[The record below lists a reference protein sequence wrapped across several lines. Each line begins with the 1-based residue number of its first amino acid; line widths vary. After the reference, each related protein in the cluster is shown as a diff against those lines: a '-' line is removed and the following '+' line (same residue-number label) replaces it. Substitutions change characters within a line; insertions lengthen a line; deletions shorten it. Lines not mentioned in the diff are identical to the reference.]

1 MDIDSLNE
9 KTIKA
14 IKQLLAGLVTKE
26 EINEY
31 QVDDKSGQMKLIKQ
45 RVKINSIPP
54 NADIIKLLLNKQG
67 RSEDYENYTDEELLE
82 EKQKLLNQL
91 KEEENDS

>member
-14 IKQLLAGLVTKE
+14 IKQLLTGLVTKE

-31 QVDDKSGQMKLIKQ
+31 QLDDENGQMKLIKQ

-54 NADIIKLLLNKQG
+54 NADIIKLLFNKQEKT
-67 RSEDYENYTDEELLE
+67 EDYQNYTDEELLK

-91 KEEENDS
+91 KEEDDDS